1 MPLLSSFASRIRKT
15 LLGEPRRQ
23 RRCARRMFREPLER
37 RELMTIETTIGVG
50 GGNDGKEGP
59 LTGGGWPGLIGF
71 GRDADDIH
79 FRTQREITSR
89 FAS

>member
-1 MPLLSSFASRIRKT
+1 
-15 LLGEPRRQ
+15 
-23 RRCARRMFREPLER
+23 
-37 RELMTIETTIGVG
+37 MTIETTIGVG